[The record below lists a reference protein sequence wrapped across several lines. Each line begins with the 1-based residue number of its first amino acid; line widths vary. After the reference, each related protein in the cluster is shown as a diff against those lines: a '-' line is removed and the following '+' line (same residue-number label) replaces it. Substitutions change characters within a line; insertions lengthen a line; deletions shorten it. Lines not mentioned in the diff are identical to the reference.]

1 MDNDHLPPLGPG
13 KPWLVKDFPVS
24 LREDITR
31 AAAGQGATVGQWL
44 VAHFQ
49 KFGIDGVEVNRVYPV
64 AIIPGKPSPPPATAL
79 APVAAVGDSP
89 HAELRDLVEMA
100 RALTPPEKDSEAM
113 RLARS
118 MVRDRLRAL
127 RMGSA

>member
-64 AIIPGKPSPPPATAL
+64 ALIPGNPVPDTAL
-79 APVAAVGDSP
+79 AAGDSP
-89 HAELRDLVEMA
+89 HAELRELVGLA
-100 RALTPPEKDSEAM
+100 RASTPPDRDSEAL

-118 MVRDRLRAL
+118 MVRDRMRAL
-127 RMGSA
+127 RTVGPSR